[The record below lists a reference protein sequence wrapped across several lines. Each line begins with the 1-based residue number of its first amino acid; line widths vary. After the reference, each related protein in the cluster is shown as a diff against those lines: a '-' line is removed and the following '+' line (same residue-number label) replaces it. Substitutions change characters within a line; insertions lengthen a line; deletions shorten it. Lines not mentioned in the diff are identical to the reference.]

1 MTIMSDQYKD
11 IAQVITSEFE
21 MQLPSFTDMATTPTK
36 INVLFTLLLKR
47 TSY

>member
-11 IAQVITSEFE
+11 IAQVITSEFGNAATIF
-21 MQLPSFTDMATTPTK
+21 MDMATMPTK
-36 INVLFTLLLKR
+36 INALSTLLLKR